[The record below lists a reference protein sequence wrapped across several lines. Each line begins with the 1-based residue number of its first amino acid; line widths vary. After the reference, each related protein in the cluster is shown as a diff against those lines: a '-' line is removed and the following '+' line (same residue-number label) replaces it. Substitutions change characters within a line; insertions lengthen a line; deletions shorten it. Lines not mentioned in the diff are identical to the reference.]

1 MQKLPLVIAG
11 LGLVLTA
18 VSAPAQQENSQ
29 ERDPLLRR
37 WVGHHQ
43 GRPIWLDF
51 YSDSM
56 LVVNDEHALDFWF
69 TWDSLV
75 AWGDTSFAV
84 RYRFSY
90 DRLLITTE
98 TGTVFT
104 MAQQTPL
111 ARPLDL
117 PLRAGEPGLWVASS
131 VEGEIQLQL
140 WRGGTARWRR
150 APGGSW
156 QSGEWS
162 RDARQIRLSWVP
174 QSPDSSVWRG
184 QYDAPRAIIFEE
196 TFPGSGI
203 TIFRRQLR

>member
-1 MQKLPLVIAG
+1 MKIRNLFFAGAVGLIVLPAG
-11 LGLVLTA
+11 
-18 VSAPAQQENSQ
+18 APAQDTSRE
-29 ERDPLLRR
+29 EDPLLRR

-43 GRPIWLDF
+43 NRPIWFDF
-51 YSDSM
+51 YGDSM

-98 TGTVFT
+98 SGTLFT
-104 MAQQTPL
+104 MAPQTTL
-111 ARPLDL
+111 ARPLDA
-117 PLRAGEPGLWVASS
+117 PTRAGQPGLWVASS
-131 VEGEIQLQL
+131 AEGDIELQL

-150 APGGSW
+150 VGGGSW

-162 RDARQIRLSWVP
+162 RDARQIELIWAP
-174 QSPDSSVWRG
+174 ESPDSSTWRG

-196 TFPGSGI
+196 TYPGSGI
-203 TIFRRQLR
+203 TIFRRQVR